1 MHSLRFGRPVVVSV
15 DFDGR
20 VSIRSLMDVHRF
32 LTDWPPSRRTSV
44 YATAQRAC
52 QAAREGHL
60 TADQARR
67 AFIEFARVHDI
78 LWLDTNEVNNERA
91 IDLRPFT
98 SDI

>member
-1 MHSLRFGRPVVVSV
+1 V
-15 DFDGR
+15 DFDAR
-20 VSIRSLMDVHRF
+20 VLIRSLMDVHRF

-44 YATAQRAC
+44 YSTAQRAC

-67 AFIEFARVHDI
+67 AFIEFAKVHDI
-78 LWLDTNEVNNERA
+78 LWPDTNDVELQRA